1 MERGGAKEGDEVNR
15 DNWKILLRCGDPKWG
30 ETERRRSSSSLTKS
44 GTCWHS
50 IQFHL
55 SYS

>member
-1 MERGGAKEGDEVNR
+1 MERVGAKEGDEANR
-15 DNWKILLRCGDPKWG
+15 DNWKILLRCGDPEWG
-30 ETERRRSSSSLTKS
+30 ETERRRSSGSLTKS
-44 GTCWHS
+44 RTCWHS